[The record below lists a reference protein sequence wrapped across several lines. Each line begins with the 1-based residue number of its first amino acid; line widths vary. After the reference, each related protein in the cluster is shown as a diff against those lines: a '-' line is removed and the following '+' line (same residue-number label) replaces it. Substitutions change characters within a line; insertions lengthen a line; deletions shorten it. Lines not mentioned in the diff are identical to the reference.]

1 MIFFFKDRRT
11 TVYDLYSTRI
21 IIYSMPLLSTF
32 SRSIKRSSGALS
44 YSSSLVTANT
54 TGAAV
59 DVPPPPLTVCSSH
72 PNRFLME
79 SIRST
84 SKRPLELS
92 TDSVTL
98 EALSGGGGGG
108 CPARSMVRCRH
119 DSAIKQ
125 RRRRP
130 LRRTFHTVPQSSS
143 SYDRPS
149 SFEDS

>member
-1 MIFFFKDRRT
+1 MT
-11 TVYDLYSTRI
+11 
-21 IIYSMPLLSTF
+21 LSTF
-32 SRSIKRSSGALS
+32 SRSIERSSGALS
-44 YSSSLVTANT
+44 SLVTANN

-59 DVPPPPLTVCSSH
+59 DVPPPPLMICSSH
-72 PNRFLME
+72 PNRFLIE

-98 EALSGGGGGG
+98 EALSGG
-108 CPARSMVRCRH
+108 CPARSMVRRRH
-119 DSAIKQ
+119 DSAIK
-125 RRRRP
+125 RRRP
-130 LRRTFHTVPQSSS
+130 LRRTFYTGQQSSS